1 VDFRDHEGLAAEARQ
16 GARMGFVGKQVIH
29 PGQVE
34 PVQGA
39 FTPDDE
45 TIVRAR
51 RILDAY
57 AEHQAKGTAAFELDG
72 KMVDMPMVRAAH
84 RVLERARA
92 AGRFK

>member
-1 VDFRDHEGLAAEARQ
+1 
-16 GARMGFVGKQVIH
+16 
-29 PGQVE
+29 
-34 PVQGA
+34 
-39 FTPDDE
+39 
-45 TIVRAR
+45 VRAR